1 MPLALWPVRT
11 YLPIWGDPMLS
22 REPRGTQTYGTE
34 EYVDDG
40 FDAERTRRVTTIESE
55 RPVPPDVHAHEHD
68 YVPVHRDVVD
78 TGLAARKA
86 RQTIWF
92 FFGVLETLLALRF
105 LLLAFGANPAS
116 PFFGFVLA
124 VTDPLAAPFANLV
137 GTPRYGNAVLE
148 LGTAFGMVIYLL
160 VAIGLVKLVD
170 LLLSREAV

>member
-1 MPLALWPVRT
+1 
-11 YLPIWGDPMLS
+11 MLS
-22 REPRGTQTYGTE
+22 REPRGTQIHETE

-40 FDAERTRRVTTIESE
+40 FDQERTRRVTTMEPE
-55 RPVPPDVHAHEHD
+55 RPVPSDVHPHD
-68 YVPVHRDVVD
+68 AGFVSVHREVVD

-86 RQTIWF
+86 GQTIWF

-116 PFFGFVLA
+116 PFFGFVLG

-148 LGTAFGMVIYLL
+148 LGTAVGMVIYRL